1 MKLSSPYPLNTFS
14 KSKLTKSCIENWTYS
29 AVSILNR
36 TFRASLAAVLPGLFC
51 MPLFAAA
58 LSGTVMNRTSGKPS
72 KGDTV
77 ALINTAQGM
86 DELAKVTTDAQGK
99 FQVNAPDGG
108 QILLHITHAGA
119 EYFKSVPPGSS
130 NVDIDVYDSAA
141 KIAGITGEALVLRAE
156 TDATGRTLNVTE
168 NFFIQNASTPPK
180 TQYGGNTFE
189 FFVPAGA
196 KLTDTVASAPSG
208 LPTNV
213 EVKTLD
219 AASGHYA
226 FTFPVRPGE
235 NRFQIG
241 YSLPYSGKQDFTIR
255 LTIPTSDVAVMLPKS
270 MQFQGQGSTQFQ
282 AISPDVNAQTFDAHL
297 PPFSQPLQ
305 FTLSGAGQLPQ
316 AQEQAQGG
324 AQQGG
329 AAQQGAQQQAS
340 SDRPGGGLGVPVDP
354 NDENDPWS
362 KYKWWVFGILGLT
375 LAAGAGL
382 MLKRSA
388 LPAGAMPPHSADES
402 YAAAGPE
409 DALGGS
415 VSRSAPPTT
424 STLQALKDELFE
436 LEADRLA
443 GRITAAE
450 YVEHKAAFD
459 VMLRRALGRIE
470 AVPAA
475 SNDQEG

>member
-1 MKLSSPYPLNTFS
+1 M
-14 KSKLTKSCIENWTYS
+14 
-29 AVSILNR
+29 SILNR
-36 TFRASLAAVLPGLFC
+36 TLRVSLVVVLPALFC

-58 LSGTVMNRTSGKPS
+58 LSGTVMNRTTGKPS

-86 DELAKVTTDAQGK
+86 DELAKVTTDGQGK

-119 EYFKSVPPGSS
+119 EYFKSVPPGSG

-141 KIAGITGEALVLRAE
+141 KIEGITGEALVLRAE
-156 TDATGRTLNVTE
+156 TDSTGRTLNVTE
-168 NFFIQNASTPPK
+168 NFFLQNASSPPR

-189 FFVPAGA
+189 FFVPPGA
-196 KLTDTVASAPSG
+196 KLNDTVASAPSG

-270 MQFQGQGSTQFQ
+270 MQFQGKGATQFQ

-297 PPFSQPLQ
+297 PPFSQPLE

-324 AQQGG
+324 AAQQGG
-329 AAQQGAQQQAS
+329 GAQQGAQQQAS

-362 KYKWWVFGILGLT
+362 KYKWWVFGILGLA
-375 LAAGAGL
+375 LAAGAGV

-388 LPAGAMPPHSADES
+388 LPAGAVLPNAADDA
-402 YAAAGPE
+402 YAAALPE
-409 DALGGS
+409 SAPGSS
-415 VSRSAPPTT
+415 VSRSNRAPT

-436 LEADRLA
+436 LETDRIA

-470 AVPAA
+470 AVPTA